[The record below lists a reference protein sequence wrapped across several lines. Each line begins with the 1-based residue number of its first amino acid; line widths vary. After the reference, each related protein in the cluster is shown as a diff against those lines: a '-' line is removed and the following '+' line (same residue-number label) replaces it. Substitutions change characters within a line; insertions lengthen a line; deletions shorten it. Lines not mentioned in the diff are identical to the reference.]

1 MSEQSYGIKS
11 VISRR
16 RQTTSNDIIIPHINS
31 IKDLISI
38 AQTGIVYPHIDT
50 QMLWRICP
58 QLIEIDSMIGMES
71 LKESIFYHIIYYLQ
85 NLYIDGE
92 KDYLHT
98 VITGGAGTGKC
109 LGGNVDVRMY
119 DGSIKMSQDL
129 CVGDILIG
137 DDNKPR
143 HITSICNGNDMMYKV
158 THPEGSYTC
167 NSVHIMSLIDKQ
179 LDECLDIPLNEYLS
193 NIDTFSTFTGYRV
206 PFRPDIQIPWKYDI
220 HPYIYG
226 YLYDSIEMKKQHV
239 INGVD
244 YMLCSISL
252 TTKDVV
258 KKIESIQP
266 SHIDDN
272 EFEWS
277 HDIYYNL
284 LVPIDVFNTINSN
297 KFPLEL
303 HEYSYDN
310 ILHFYNGFM
319 DSHANTYSDKELIVK
334 LDEDSF
340 KEFQNLLTI
349 LCIKYRTETASY
361 TLFDD
366 KKDTLYSIY
375 IDTDDKGNNI
385 VSSPFTITPL
395 QYNEYYGFELSG
407 SNGRFQLANGI
418 ITHNTTIAKIIGEM
432 YKNMRVLSPD
442 GVFKVATRED
452 FIAEYLGQT
461 AIKTK
466 KLLESCIG
474 GVLFIDEVY
483 ALGSGTKDSDS
494 FSKEAIDTIN
504 VFLSEHNDSFCC
516 IIAGYEDDIK
526 RCFFD
531 VNQGL
536 RRRFQWVHKIK
547 EYSSYDLAQIFMKI
561 LNEIK
566 WMIDENI
573 TLRMLSELIEDNKG
587 LFTSYGGDIENLI
600 TKCKMTHAKRLIN
613 NTSAQKHVITL
624 HDIHK
629 ALELM
634 QPNNLEHEVKDT
646 SCIMM
651 YI

>member
-16 RQTTSNDIIIPHINS
+16 RQTNPNEVTIPIINS
-31 IKDLISI
+31 IGDLISM

-58 QLIEIDSMIGMES
+58 QLIEINSMIGMES
-71 LKESIFYHIIYYLQ
+71 LKDSIFYHIIYYLQ

-109 LGGNVDVRMY
+109 LGRDVEVRMY
-119 DGSIKMSQDL
+119 DGSMKVSQNL
-129 CVGDILIG
+129 CVGDVLIG
-137 DDNKPR
+137 DDNEPR
-143 HITSICNGNDMMYKV
+143 HIQSICRGSDMIYQV

-167 NSVHIMSLIDKQ
+167 NSVHILSLIDNQ
-179 LDECLDIPLNEYLS
+179 LGESVDIPLNEYLR
-193 NIDTFSTFTGYRV
+193 NEDTFSTFTGYRV
-206 PFRPDIQIPWKYDI
+206 PFSPDVEVLWEYDI
-220 HPYIYG
+220 NPYIYG
-226 YLYDSIEMKKQHV
+226 YLYDSIESNKKHM
-239 INGVD
+239 ID
-244 YMLCSISL
+244 EKEYMLCSVSL
-252 TTKDVV
+252 TTHDVV

-266 SHIDDN
+266 SYVEDD
-272 EFEWS
+272 EESQWG
-277 HDIYYNL
+277 DICYKL
-284 LVPIDVFNTINSN
+284 LVQKEVFDSIINN
-297 KFPLEL
+297 KYPTEL
-303 HEYSYDN
+303 HQYSYDVV
-310 ILHFYNGFM
+310 LKFYQGYL
-319 DSHANTYSDKELIVK
+319 DSHASAFSDKELIIK
-334 LDEDSF
+334 LEEDSF
-340 KEFQNLLTI
+340 KEFRDLLAI
-349 LCIKYRTETASY
+349 LCIKYRTEKVTY
-361 TLFDD
+361 TLFETTH
-366 KKDTLYSIY
+366 TLYSVY
-375 IDTDDKGNNI
+375 VNKADMGNPI
-385 VSSPFTITPL
+385 TPSPFTITPL
-395 QYNEYYGFELSG
+395 QYDEYFGFELSG
-407 SNGRFQLANGI
+407 NNGRFQLANGI

-466 KLLESCIG
+466 KLLESCLG

-483 ALGSGTKDSDS
+483 ALGSGTRDSDS

-516 IIAGYEDDIK
+516 IVAGYEDDIK

-536 RRRFQWVHKIK
+536 RRRFQWVHKIQP
-547 EYSSYDLAQIFMKI
+547 YSSYDLAQIFMKI

-566 WMIDENI
+566 WMIDEQV
-573 TLRMLSELIEDNKG
+573 TLRILCQLIDDNKD
-587 LFTSYGGDIENLI
+587 LFLSYGGDIENLI

-613 NTSAQKHVITL
+613 DTSAQKHVITL
-624 HDIHK
+624 QDIYK

-634 QPNNLEHEVKDT
+634 RPNNLENDVKDT
-646 SCIMM
+646 SCLMM